1 VFYCSYIYFIN
12 DANDHNAKCKIFAEF
27 MPDNS
32 LVEAYKLIWKPA
44 IKAAISTANLC
55 FTAVTFT

>member
-1 VFYCSYIYFIN
+1 
-12 DANDHNAKCKIFAEF
+12 